1 MNIVIK
7 LKETRIWKQ
16 KYKLL
21 GILLFAFI
29 LSQISFSE
37 LWQTIS
43 HTDPAVYFF
52 SFLLSIPAIY
62 LRAVRWRMFAG
73 TSMKLPLNSV
83 EAFKYYWIAVFWG
96 AITPGKIG
104 EMLKIKYLKELG
116 LNWGASAAATIVDRL
131 IDLVCLMLLFYFGVL
146 FLSNEMIGNF
156 STIPYLIAAAVVVM
170 IFAYKKRQWLYQVF
184 LGFIRK
190 IFKKVR
196 AGSIEDHLKSF
207 AGAVRAISTKVWIIS
222 SVITLITWIIY
233 SVQLY
238 LIAVA
243 LGMQISIVDFSLI
256 MYIVAF
262 ITLVP
267 VSVEGIGTRDA
278 VLVYLLGQYNIL
290 PAGAIALSMLILGL
304 MLFNTLVGAG
314 FYFFRKRVAMVED

>member
-146 FLSNEMIGNF
+146 FLSNEMIGIRYF
-156 STIPYLIAAAVVVM
+156 WDLSGRFL
-170 IFAYKKRQWLYQVF
+170 KKC
-184 LGFIRK
+184 
-190 IFKKVR
+190 
-196 AGSIEDHLKSF
+196 
-207 AGAVRAISTKVWIIS
+207 
-222 SVITLITWIIY
+222 
-233 SVQLY
+233 
-238 LIAVA
+238 
-243 LGMQISIVDFSLI
+243 
-256 MYIVAF
+256 
-262 ITLVP
+262 VP
-267 VSVEGIGTRDA
+267 EVSKT
-278 VLVYLLGQYNIL
+278 
-290 PAGAIALSMLILGL
+290 
-304 MLFNTLVGAG
+304 T
-314 FYFFRKRVAMVED
+314 

>member
-1 MNIVIK
+1 MRKIK
-7 LKETRIWKQ
+7 DTRIWKQ

-29 LSQISFSE
+29 LSRISFSE
-37 LWQTIS
+37 LWQSIS
-43 HTDPAVYFF
+43 NTDPVIYFF
-52 SFLLSIPAIY
+52 SFLLSFPALY
-62 LRAVRWRMFAG
+62 LRALRWRMFA
-73 TSMKLPLNSV
+73 TTTIKLPLSGF

-104 EMLKIKYLKELG
+104 EMLKIKYLKDLG
-116 LNWGASAAATIVDRL
+116 VNWGASAAATIVDRL

-156 STIPYLIAAAVVVM
+156 STIPYLIAAAAAVVLM
-170 IFAYKKRQWLYQVF
+170 YWKRQWIYALF

-196 AGSIEDHLKSF
+196 AGSIEEHLKSF
-207 AGAVRAISTKVWIIS
+207 AGAVRAISAKVWLVS
-222 SVITLITWIIY
+222 SAITLVTWIIY

-243 LGMQISIVDFSLI
+243 LGMHISIVDFSLI

-278 VLVYLLGQYNIL
+278 VLIYLLGHYAVL
-290 PAGAIALSMLILGL
+290 PSGAIALSMLILGL

-314 FYFFRKRVAMVED
+314 FYFFRKKVETPGE

>member
-1 MNIVIK
+1 
-7 LKETRIWKQ
+7 
-16 KYKLL
+16 
-21 GILLFAFI
+21 
-29 LSQISFSE
+29 
-37 LWQTIS
+37 
-43 HTDPAVYFF
+43 
-52 SFLLSIPAIY
+52 
-62 LRAVRWRMFAG
+62 
-73 TSMKLPLNSV
+73 
-83 EAFKYYWIAVFWG
+83 
-96 AITPGKIG
+96 
-104 EMLKIKYLKELG
+104 
-116 LNWGASAAATIVDRL
+116 
-131 IDLVCLMLLFYFGVL
+131 
-146 FLSNEMIGNF
+146 
-156 STIPYLIAAAVVVM
+156 
-170 IFAYKKRQWLYQVF
+170 
-184 LGFIRK
+184 
-190 IFKKVR
+190 VR